1 MGRSAIFLDRDGVIN
16 ENLPDHVCS
25 WADFQFLPGVLDAL
39 RALAAHAPL
48 FIVTNQGAIGRQ
60 LVSREGV
67 EEIHRLMLS
76 EIRAAGG
83 EIAEILYCPHAPEA
97 RCQCRKPE
105 PGMLLDAAGRFD
117 LDLRRSVF
125 IGDALTDILA
135 GRRAGCRTI
144 LVHTGRGRDALHQ
157 LQTGATVRPTAIAL
171 DLASAIPT
179 ATNLLKRQPTARYHV
194 PPISIAPAAT
204 EAPVALAASG
214 DL

>member
-1 MGRSAIFLDRDGVIN
+1 MGRPAIFLDRDGVIN

-39 RALAAHAPL
+39 CALATHAPI

-83 EIAEILYCPHAPEA
+83 EVAEILYCPHTPEA
-97 RCQCRKPE
+97 RCHCRKPE
-105 PGMLLDAAGRFD
+105 PGMLLTAAGRFT

-125 IGDALTDILA
+125 IGDALTDVLA
-135 GRRAGCRTI
+135 GQRAGCRTI
-144 LVHTGRGRDALHQ
+144 LVHTGRGHEAVRE
-157 LQTGATVRPTAIAL
+157 LQRGATIRPTAITR
-171 DLASAIPT
+171 DLGSAVPVAT
-179 ATNLLKRQPTARYHV
+179 ALLKREPRVRYHL
-194 PPISIAPAAT
+194 PSIYIAPAT
-204 EAPVALAASG
+204 PEAPVALAASG
-214 DL
+214 DI